1 MPVYQYV
8 GIDQKGKRANGMVD
22 ADSERAARFKLRRQG
37 VFPTTLTAQGSASA
51 PQKVGLSMNFD
62 VSKLINRVKVRDIA
76 VMTRQL
82 SALLNAGIPL
92 VESIEALTEQLE
104 NEQLKAILTEVR
116 EEVVAGGKLSDALAK
131 HTNVFDNLFINMINA
146 GESSGTLDVVLM
158 RLADFTEGQAALRS
172 KVIGA
177 MVYPII
183 MTVVGV
189 ALLSMLLVYVVPKVT
204 QIFEDMNEALPLP
217 TRALM
222 AISGMLKDYWYL
234 ILLGIPVVI
243 LGIRKLMKTP
253 KGRAWWDAKSLKIPL
268 FGKLQL
274 MVVISRFSRT
284 LATLL
289 ASGVP
294 LMQAMDITRNLVTN
308 TKLRKVIEDTRDA
321 VREGQS
327 MAETLMASGEF
338 PPIVTRMI
346 AVGERTGGLEKML
359 ERVADN
365 YDTEVD
371 TTVSTLTT
379 ILEPVMILV
388 MAGVVSF
395 VVMSILL
402 PILKMNQLG
411 A

>member
-8 GIDQKGKRANGMVD
+8 GIDQKGKRASGMVD

-37 VFPTTLTAQGSASA
+37 VFPTTLAPQGSASA
-51 PQKVGLSMNFD
+51 PQKVGLNFD
-62 VSKLINRVKVRDIA
+62 VSKFLNRVKVKDVA

-82 SALLNAGIPL
+82 SSLLNAGIPL
-92 VESIEALTEQLE
+92 VESLEALTEQID
-104 NEQLKAILTEVR
+104 NERLKAILTEVR
-116 EEVVAGGKLSDALAK
+116 EEVVAGAKLSDSLGK
-131 HTNVFDNLFINMINA
+131 HPSVFGDLYVNMINA
-146 GESSGTLDVVLM
+146 GEASGTLDVVLM

-177 MVYPII
+177 MVYPVI
-183 MTVVGV
+183 MTIVGF
-189 ALLSMLLVYVVPKVT
+189 ALLSMLLIYVVPKVT

-217 TRALM
+217 TRLLM
-222 AISGMLKDYWYL
+222 SVSGMLQNYWYL
-234 ILLGIPVVI
+234 VLLGIPVVI
-243 LGIRKLMKTP
+243 FLIKRLLKTP
-253 KGRAWWDAKSLKIPL
+253 KGRTWWDAKSLKIPL

-274 MVVISRFSRT
+274 MIIVSRFART

-289 ASGVP
+289 SSGVP
-294 LMQAMDITRNLVTN
+294 LMNAMDITRNLVTN
-308 TKLRKVIEDTRDA
+308 TKLRKVIETTRDE
-321 VREGQS
+321 VREGAN
-327 MAETLMASGEF
+327 MADPLMKSGAF

-346 AVGERTGGLEKML
+346 AVGERTGELEKML

>member
-1 MPVYQYV
+1 VPVYQYV
-8 GIDQKGKRANGMVD
+8 GIDQKGKRASGMVD

-37 VFPTTLTAQGSASA
+37 VFPTTLAPQGSASA
-51 PQKVGLSMNFD
+51 PQKVGLNFD
-62 VSKLINRVKVRDIA
+62 VSKFLNRVKVKDVA

-82 SALLNAGIPL
+82 SSLLNAGIPL
-92 VESIEALTEQLE
+92 VESLEALTEQID
-104 NEQLKAILTEVR
+104 NERLKAILTEVR
-116 EEVVAGGKLSDALAK
+116 EEVVAGAKLSDSLGK
-131 HTNVFDNLFINMINA
+131 HPSVFGDLYVNMINA
-146 GESSGTLDVVLM
+146 GEASGTLDVVLM

-177 MVYPII
+177 MVYPVI
-183 MTVVGV
+183 MTIVGF
-189 ALLSMLLVYVVPKVT
+189 ALLSMLLIYVVPKVT

-217 TRALM
+217 TRLLM
-222 AISGMLKDYWYL
+222 SVSGMLQNYWYL
-234 ILLGIPVVI
+234 VLLGIPVVI
-243 LGIRKLMKTP
+243 FLIKRLLKTP
-253 KGRAWWDAKSLKIPL
+253 KGRTWWDAKSLKIPL

-274 MVVISRFSRT
+274 MIIVSRFART

-289 ASGVP
+289 SSGVP
-294 LMQAMDITRNLVTN
+294 LMNAMDITRNLVTN
-308 TKLRKVIEDTRDA
+308 TKLRKVIETTRDE
-321 VREGQS
+321 VREGAN
-327 MAETLMASGEF
+327 MADPLMKSGAF

-346 AVGERTGGLEKML
+346 AVGERTGELEKML

>member
-8 GIDQKGKRANGMVD
+8 GIDQKGKRATGMVD

-37 VFPTTLTAQGSASA
+37 VFPTTLTAQGRASA
-51 PQKVGLSMNFD
+51 PQKIGMNFD
-62 VSKLINRVKVRDIA
+62 VSKLLNRVKVRDVAI
-76 VMTRQL
+76 MTRQL
-82 SALLNAGIPL
+82 SSLLNAGIPL
-92 VESIEALTEQLE
+92 VESLEALTEQLE
-104 NEQLKAILTEVR
+104 NAKLKAILTEVR
-116 EEVVAGGKLSDALAK
+116 EEVVAGGKLSDSLGK
-131 HTNVFDNLFINMINA
+131 HPNIFGDLYINMINA
-146 GESSGTLDVVLM
+146 GEASGALDVVLM

-177 MVYPII
+177 MVYPVI

-204 QIFEDMNEALPLP
+204 KIFEDMNEALPLP
-217 TRALM
+217 TRLLM
-222 AISGMLKDYWYL
+222 AVSGMLQHYWYL

-243 LGIRKLMKTP
+243 LAIRKLMRTP

-274 MVVISRFSRT
+274 MIIVSRFART

-294 LMQAMDITRNLVTN
+294 LISAMDITRNLVTN
-308 TKLRKVIEDTRDA
+308 TKLRKVIEKTRDE

-327 MAETLMASGEF
+327 MAEPLMRSGEF

-346 AVGERTGGLEKML
+346 AVGERTGELEKML

>member
-1 MPVYQYV
+1 VPVYQYV
-8 GIDQKGKRANGMVD
+8 GIDQKGKRATGMVD

-37 VFPTTLTAQGSASA
+37 VFPTTLVPQGRASA
-51 PQKVGLSMNFD
+51 PQKIGLSFD
-62 VSKLINRVKVRDIA
+62 VSKFFNRVKVKDVA

-82 SALLNAGIPL
+82 SSLLNAGIPL

-104 NEQLKAILTEVR
+104 NAKLKAILTEVR
-116 EEVVAGGKLSDALAK
+116 EEVVAGAKLSDSLGK
-131 HTNVFDNLFINMINA
+131 HPNIFGDLYVNMINA
-146 GESSGTLDVVLM
+146 GEASGTLDVVLM

-177 MVYPII
+177 MVYPVI
-183 MTVVGV
+183 MTIVGF

-217 TRALM
+217 TRLLM
-222 AISGMLKDYWYL
+222 AVSGMLQHYWYL

-243 LGIRKLMKTP
+243 FLIRKLMKTP

-274 MVVISRFSRT
+274 MIIVSRFART

-294 LMQAMDITRNLVTN
+294 LMNAMDITRNLVTN
-308 TKLRKVIEDTRDA
+308 TKLRKIIEKTRDE
-321 VREGQS
+321 VREGAN
-327 MAETLMASGEF
+327 MADPLIKSGAF

-346 AVGERTGGLEKML
+346 AVGERTGELEKML

>member
-8 GIDQKGKRANGMVD
+8 GIDQKGKRAAGMVD

-37 VFPTTLTAQGSASA
+37 VFPTTLAPQGSASA
-51 PQKVGLSMNFD
+51 PQKIGLSFD
-62 VSKLINRVKVRDIA
+62 VSKFFKRVKVKDVAI
-76 VMTRQL
+76 MTRQL
-82 SALLNAGIPL
+82 SSLLNAGIPL
-92 VESIEALTEQLE
+92 VESLEALTEQID
-104 NEQLKAILTEVR
+104 NEKLKAILTEVR
-116 EEVVAGGKLSDALAK
+116 EEVVAGSRFSDSLGKHPK
-131 HTNVFDNLFINMINA
+131 VFGDLYVNMINA
-146 GESSGTLDVVLM
+146 GEASGTLDVVLM

-177 MVYPII
+177 MVYPVI
-183 MTVVGV
+183 MTIVGF

-204 QIFEDMNEALPLP
+204 KIFEDMNEALPLP
-217 TRALM
+217 TRLLM
-222 AISGMLKDYWYL
+222 SVSGLLQNYWYL
-234 ILLGIPVVI
+234 ILLGIPVSI
-243 LGIRKLMKTP
+243 FFIRKLLRTP

-268 FGKLQL
+268 FGRLQL
-274 MVVISRFSRT
+274 MIIVSRFART

-294 LMQAMDITRNLVTN
+294 LMNAMDITRNLVTN
-308 TKLRKVIEDTRDA
+308 TKLRKVIEKTRDE
-321 VREGQS
+321 VREGAN
-327 MAETLMASGEF
+327 MAEPLMRSGEF

-346 AVGERTGGLEKML
+346 AVGERTGELEKML

-371 TTVSTLTT
+371 TMVGTLTT

>member
-8 GIDQKGKRANGMVD
+8 GIDQKGKRATGMVD

-37 VFPTTLTAQGSASA
+37 VFPTTLVPQGSASA
-51 PQKVGLSMNFD
+51 PQKIGLNFD
-62 VSKLINRVKVRDIA
+62 VSKFFKRVKVKDVAI
-76 VMTRQL
+76 MTRQL
-82 SALLNAGIPL
+82 SSLLNAGIPL
-92 VESIEALTEQLE
+92 VESLEALTEQID
-104 NEQLKAILTEVR
+104 NEKLKAILTEVR
-116 EEVVAGGKLSDALAK
+116 EEVVAGSKFSDSLGKHPK
-131 HTNVFDNLFINMINA
+131 VFGDLYVNMINA
-146 GESSGTLDVVLM
+146 GEASGTLDVVLM

-177 MVYPII
+177 MVYPVI
-183 MTVVGV
+183 MTIVGF

-204 QIFEDMNEALPLP
+204 KIFEDMNEALPLP
-217 TRALM
+217 TRVLM
-222 AISGMLKDYWYL
+222 AVSGILQNYWYL
-234 ILLGIPVVI
+234 ILLGIPVLI
-243 LGIRKLMKTP
+243 FFIRKFLRTP

-274 MVVISRFSRT
+274 MIIVSRFART

-294 LMQAMDITRNLVTN
+294 LMNAMDITRNLVTN
-308 TKLRKVIEDTRDA
+308 TKLRKVIEKTRDE
-321 VREGQS
+321 VREGAN
-327 MAETLMASGEF
+327 MAEPLMRSGEF

-346 AVGERTGGLEKML
+346 AVGERTGELEKML

-371 TTVSTLTT
+371 TTVGTLTT

>member
-37 VFPTTLTAQGSASA
+37 VFPTTLTPQGSASA
-51 PQKVGLSMNFD
+51 PQKVGLNFD
-62 VSKLINRVKVRDIA
+62 VSKLINRVKVHDIA

-82 SALLNAGIPL
+82 SSLLNAGIPL
-92 VESIEALTEQLE
+92 VESLEALTEQLE
-104 NEQLKAILTEVR
+104 HERLKAILTEVR
-116 EEVVAGGKLSDALAK
+116 EEVVAGGKLSDSLGK
-131 HTNVFDNLFINMINA
+131 YPDIFGDLFINMINA
-146 GESSGTLDVVLM
+146 GEASGTLDVVLI

-222 AISGMLKDYWYL
+222 AVSGMLKDYWYL

-243 LGIRKLMKTP
+243 LGIRKLMRTP

-274 MVVISRFSRT
+274 MIIVSRFSRT

-294 LMQAMDITRNLVTN
+294 LIQAMDITRNLVTN

-321 VREGQS
+321 VREGDN
-327 MAETLMASGEF
+327 MADPLMRSGQF

>member
-51 PQKVGLSMNFD
+51 PQKIGMNFD
-62 VSKLINRVKVRDIA
+62 VSKLLNRVKVRDVAI
-76 VMTRQL
+76 MTRQL
-82 SALLNAGIPL
+82 SSLLNAGIPL

-104 NEQLKAILTEVR
+104 NAKLKAILTEVR
-116 EEVVAGGKLSDALAK
+116 EEVVAGGKLSDSLGK
-131 HTNVFDNLFINMINA
+131 HPAIFGNLYVNMINA
-146 GESSGTLDVVLM
+146 GEASGALDVVLM

-177 MVYPII
+177 MVYPVI

-204 QIFEDMNEALPLP
+204 KIFEDMNEALPLP
-217 TRALM
+217 TRVLM
-222 AISGMLKDYWYL
+222 AVSGMLQHYWYL
-234 ILLGIPVVI
+234 ILLGIPVAI
-243 LGIRKLMKTP
+243 LAIRKLMRTP

-274 MVVISRFSRT
+274 MIIVSRFART

-294 LMQAMDITRNLVTN
+294 LIQAMDITRNLVTN

-321 VREGQS
+321 VREGDN
-327 MAETLMASGEF
+327 MADPLMRSGQF

>member
-1 MPVYQYV
+1 M
-8 GIDQKGKRANGMVD
+8 
-22 ADSERAARFKLRRQG
+22 
-37 VFPTTLTAQGSASA
+37 
-51 PQKVGLSMNFD
+51 
-62 VSKLINRVKVRDIA
+62 
-76 VMTRQL
+76 
-82 SALLNAGIPL
+82 
-92 VESIEALTEQLE
+92 
-104 NEQLKAILTEVR
+104 R
-116 EEVVAGGKLSDALAK
+116 EEVVAGAKLSDSLGK
-131 HTNVFDNLFINMINA
+131 HPNIFGDLYVNMINA
-146 GESSGTLDVVLM
+146 GEASGTLDVVLM

-177 MVYPII
+177 MVYPVI
-183 MTVVGV
+183 MTIVGF

-217 TRALM
+217 TRLLM
-222 AISGMLKDYWYL
+222 AVSGMLQHYWYL

-243 LGIRKLMKTP
+243 FLIRKLMKTP

-274 MVVISRFSRT
+274 MIIVSRFART

-294 LMQAMDITRNLVTN
+294 LMNAMDITRNLVTN
-308 TKLRKVIEDTRDA
+308 TKLRKIIEKTRDE
-321 VREGQS
+321 VREGAN
-327 MAETLMASGEF
+327 MADPLIKSGAF

-346 AVGERTGGLEKML
+346 AVGERTGELEKML

>member
-8 GIDQKGKRANGMVD
+8 GIDQKGKRATGMVD
-22 ADSERAARFKLRRQG
+22 AESERAARFKLRRQG
-37 VFPTTLTAQGSASA
+37 VFPTSLVPRGSAA
-51 PQKVGLSMNFD
+51 EPQKAGLSMNVDF
-62 VSKLINRVKVRDIA
+62 SKLLNRVKVRDIA

-82 SALLNAGIPL
+82 SSLLNAGIPL
-92 VESIEALTEQLE
+92 VESLEALTEQLE
-104 NEQLKAILTEVR
+104 NEQLKEILTEVR
-116 EEVVAGGKLSDALAK
+116 EQVVAGGKLSDALAK

-183 MTVVGV
+183 MTVVGI

-222 AISGMLKDYWYL
+222 AVSGMLKDYWYL

-274 MVVISRFSRT
+274 MVIISRFSRT

-294 LMQAMDITRNLVTN
+294 LMSAMDITRNLVTN

-327 MAETLMASGEF
+327 MADTLMKSGEF

-346 AVGERTGGLEKML
+346 AVGERTGELEKML